1 MCLVSNY
8 YVASLE
14 QIERLAKRL
23 KKENVSVD
31 IVSFGEADAN
41 GVKLSAFVDTLNGS
55 KEPKEGKS
63 KWVVLINAL
72 PINMC
77 THPLNIVHVII
88 LYMVIFANT
97 LIIHVHAMNRLY
109 YGLLLYM
116 YVCCLSS
123 SSSVFLIVS
132 IGVILYRHVLVQ
144 CYQIY

>member
-63 KWVVLINAL
+63 K
-72 PINMC
+72 
-77 THPLNIVHVII
+77 
-88 LYMVIFANT
+88 
-97 LIIHVHAMNRLY
+97 
-109 YGLLLYM
+109 
-116 YVCCLSS
+116 
-123 SSSVFLIVS
+123 
-132 IGVILYRHVLVQ
+132 
-144 CYQIY
+144 